1 MAVSALGK
9 LMYIP
14 SVHVGRVGT
23 QGFAYFQRKT
33 MLHWFKQL
41 DRILRG
47 EATRLSA
54 LRAGT
59 IDLSVGGLVIVLIM
73 LGLLYGLCMG
83 LFSVIASGGRNYAQ
97 LAATT
102 FKVPALFFLTLLVT
116 FPSLYVFN
124 ALVGSRLTVS
134 SVLRLLIAALGVMLA
149 VLASLGT
156 IVAFFS
162 VSTSS
167 YSFMILLNVVV
178 FAISGFLGLL
188 FLLQTLHRLSIAQ
201 EPELIEPAEY
211 RAGVADASATTPPP
225 LPPTPGTP
233 EPSAIDRLDH
243 RMPGSHVRGV
253 FRIWMIVFSL
263 VGAQMGWVLRPF
275 IGDPNL
281 PFALFRHRGSNFFEA
296 VMHHLMHLMK

>member
-1 MAVSALGK
+1 
-9 LMYIP
+9 
-14 SVHVGRVGT
+14 
-23 QGFAYFQRKT
+23 

-54 LRAGT
+54 LKAGT
-59 IDLSVGGLVIVLIM
+59 IDLSVGGLVIVLII

-83 LFSVIASGGRNYAQ
+83 LFSVIASGGKSYAQ

-102 FKVPALFFLTLLVT
+102 FKVPSLFFLTLLVT

-124 ALVGSRLTVS
+124 ALVGSRLAIK
-134 SVLRLLIAALGVMLA
+134 SVLRLLVAALGVMLA

-178 FAISGFLGLL
+178 FGISGFLGLL

-201 EPELIEPAEY
+201 DEAAFEESRKLYPPHDETSP
-211 RAGVADASATTPPP
+211 VPPP
-225 LPPTPGTP
+225 LPPTSPTS
-233 EPSAIDRLDH
+233 EPSAIDRVDT
-243 RMPGSHVRGV
+243 RMMGPHVRVV
-253 FRIWMIVFSL
+253 FRIWMLVFSL

-281 PFALFRHRGSNFFEA
+281 PFALFRHRGSNFFDA
-296 VMHHLMHLMK
+296 VLNHLWHLMK

>member
-1 MAVSALGK
+1 
-9 LMYIP
+9 
-14 SVHVGRVGT
+14 
-23 QGFAYFQRKT
+23 

-59 IDLSVGGLVIVLIM
+59 IDLSVPGLVIVLII

-83 LFSVIASGGRNYAQ
+83 LFSVIASGGKSYAQ

-102 FKVPALFFLTLLVT
+102 FKVPSLFFLTLLIT

-134 SVLRLLIAALGVMLA
+134 SVLRLLIAALGVMLT

-188 FLLQTLHRLSIAQ
+188 FLLQTLHRLNIAQ
-201 EPELIEPAEY
+201 ESEAIIEPAEY
-211 RAGVADASATTPPP
+211 RPGEADAATTPPP
-225 LPPTPGTP
+225 LPPVPGMP
-233 EPSAIDRLDH
+233 QPSAIDRVDA
-243 RMPGSHVRGV
+243 RTPVPQVRVV
-253 FRIWMIVFSL
+253 FRIWKIVFSL

-281 PFALFRHRGSNFFEA
+281 PFTLFRHRGSNFFEA
-296 VMHHLMHLMK
+296 VMHHLLHLMK

>member
-1 MAVSALGK
+1 
-9 LMYIP
+9 
-14 SVHVGRVGT
+14 
-23 QGFAYFQRKT
+23 

-54 LRAGT
+54 LKAGT
-59 IDLSVGGLVIVLIM
+59 IDLNVGGLVIVLII

-188 FLLQTLHRLSIAQ
+188 FLLQTLHRLSLAQ
-201 EPELIEPAEY
+201 EPELPIQPVESWTSEAE
-211 RAGVADASATTPPP
+211 ATGAPPP
-225 LPPTPGTP
+225 LTGTP
-233 EPSAIDRLDH
+233 EPSAIDRVDN
-243 RMPGSHVRGV
+243 RMLGPHVRVV

-296 VMHHLMHLMK
+296 VLHHLWHLMK

>member
-1 MAVSALGK
+1 
-9 LMYIP
+9 
-14 SVHVGRVGT
+14 
-23 QGFAYFQRKT
+23 

-54 LRAGT
+54 LKTGT
-59 IDLSVGGLVIVLIM
+59 IDLPVGGLVIVLII

-83 LFSVIASGGRNYAQ
+83 LFSVIASGGKNYAQ

-178 FAISGFLGLL
+178 FAISGFLGLM

-201 EPELIEPAEY
+201 DAELPIQP
-211 RAGVADASATTPPP
+211 DSATPPP
-225 LPPTPGTP
+225 LPDVP
-233 EPSAIDRLDH
+233 EPSAIGRVDERALG
-243 RMPGSHVRGV
+243 PHVRVV
-253 FRIWMIVFSL
+253 FRIWMMVFSL
-263 VGAQMGWVLRPF
+263 VGAQMGWVMRPF

-281 PFALFRHRGSNFFEA
+281 PFTLFRHRGSNFFEA
-296 VMHHLMHLMK
+296 VLHHLWHLMK

>member
-1 MAVSALGK
+1 
-9 LMYIP
+9 
-14 SVHVGRVGT
+14 
-23 QGFAYFQRKT
+23 

-54 LRAGT
+54 LKAGT
-59 IDLSVGGLVIVLIM
+59 IDLSVGGLVIVLII

-97 LAATT
+97 LAATA

-124 ALVGSRLTVS
+124 ALVGSKLTVT

-156 IVAFFS
+156 IVGFFS
-162 VSTSS
+162 ASTSS

-178 FAISGFLGLL
+178 FGISGFLGLI
-188 FLLQTLHRLSIAQ
+188 FLLRTLHRLSIAQ
-201 EPELIEPAEY
+201 EEEEFEDSRKLYQPPDQTSAE
-211 RAGVADASATTPPP
+211 PPP
-225 LPPTPGTP
+225 LPPTTDS
-233 EPSAIDRLDH
+233 SAIDRVEG
-243 RMPGSHVRGV
+243 RVPGPHVRVV

-275 IGDPNL
+275 IGNPNL
-281 PFALFRHRGSNFFEA
+281 PFELFRHRESNFFEA
-296 VMHHLMHLMK
+296 VMHHLWNLIK

>member
-1 MAVSALGK
+1 
-9 LMYIP
+9 
-14 SVHVGRVGT
+14 
-23 QGFAYFQRKT
+23 

-59 IDLSVGGLVIVLIM
+59 IDLSVGGLVIVLII

-83 LFSVIASGGRNYAQ
+83 LFSVIASGGRNYTQ

-102 FKVPALFFLTLLVT
+102 FKVPALFFLTLLIT

-124 ALVGSRLTVS
+124 ALVGSRLSVS

-178 FAISGFLGLL
+178 FGISGFLGLL

-201 EPELIEPAEY
+201 EPELPIQPVEY
-211 RAGVADASATTPPP
+211 QPGEGTTSTTPPP
-225 LPPTPGTP
+225 LPGTS
-233 EPSAIDRLDH
+233 EPSAIDRVDN
-243 RMPGSHVRGV
+243 RMLGPHVRVV
-253 FRIWMIVFSL
+253 FRIWIIVFSL

-275 IGDPNL
+275 IGNPNMA
-281 PFALFRHRGSNFFEA
+281 FTLFRHRESNFFEA
-296 VMHHLMHLMK
+296 VLHHLLHLLK

>member
-1 MAVSALGK
+1 
-9 LMYIP
+9 
-14 SVHVGRVGT
+14 
-23 QGFAYFQRKT
+23 

-54 LRAGT
+54 LKAGT
-59 IDLSVGGLVIVLIM
+59 IDLSVRGLVIVLII

-83 LFSVIASGGRNYAQ
+83 VFSVIASGGRNYAQ

-102 FKVPALFFLTLLVT
+102 LKVPALFFLTLLVT

-124 ALVGSRLTVS
+124 ALVGSRLTVN

-162 VSTSS
+162 ASTSS

-178 FAISGFLGLL
+178 FGISGLLGLL

-201 EPELIEPAEY
+201 DETAFEESRKLY
-211 RAGVADASATTPPP
+211 QQSDDTSAVPPP
-225 LPPTPGTP
+225 LPPTPEAP
-233 EPSAIDRLDH
+233 EPSAIDRVDN
-243 RMPGSHVRGV
+243 RMLGPHVRVV
-253 FRIWMIVFSL
+253 FRIWIIVFSL

-296 VMHHLMHLMK
+296 VMHHLLNLFK